1 VTSRQTERRG
11 SPASPGIAIAPAYVL
26 RRERLVIP
34 EYQIDASHVEAEVER
49 LERAFAKARADLE
62 RIRAELEG
70 IGIVGNI
77 LDSHLLFLG
86 DPTIRDQ
93 ALRDIRESRRNA
105 EWALGRE
112 GQRIEALFQ
121 SIADPY
127 LRERSSDVSYI
138 RRRVLRALLGRE
150 PEGLKNAPPGVI
162 VVAEDLSPA
171 EVAQVTRAEI
181 AGLVT
186 EAGSRTSH
194 VTIMARS
201 LRLPAVVGAGPGL
214 AAEVADGML
223 LIVDGGTG
231 RLIIDADERTVAD
244 YERQQSELR
253 VISEQLLRYADLP
266 AETLDGVEV
275 KLMANVDL
283 PEEIP
288 DALRY
293 GAEGIGL
300 YRTEFLFLN
309 RATLPSEEEQEA
321 AYRDILEAVAPRRAV
336 IRTLDL
342 GGDKVPGVLGLS
354 EEPNPALGLRGVRLS
369 FHRPELFRA
378 QLRAL
383 FRASRSGQL
392 RILLP
397 MVSNLAEVD
406 FAHEQLLKALEEVRR
421 EAEVPDGV
429 EIGVMIETPAAAMIS
444 ELIAARVDFLSI
456 GTNDLLQYTLAVD
469 RGNEQ
474 VAYLYEP
481 LHPAHLRMIQRISQA
496 ARRAGIVVGM
506 CGEMAADPAH
516 AWILLALGID
526 ELSMA
531 PFAIPLLKKIV
542 RESTLGEARELL
554 SDVLRLGNA
563 GEIRERIDHVMAG
576 RFPAE
581 FERLADGG

>member
-1 VTSRQTERRG
+1 VTTRHGERRG
-11 SPASPGIAIAPAYVL
+11 APGSPGIAIAPAYVL

-34 EYQIDASHVEAEVER
+34 EYQIEVSQIDAEVER
-49 LERAFAKARADLE
+49 LERAFAKARADIE
-62 RIRAELEG
+62 RIRADFEDTGL
-70 IGIVGNI
+70 VGN
-77 LDSHLLFLG
+77 LLESYAMFLA
-86 DPTIRDQ
+86 DPTLREQ
-93 ALRDIRESRRNA
+93 AFRDIRESRRNA
-105 EWALGRE
+105 EWALSLG
-112 GQRIEALFQ
+112 GQRIEALFR
-121 SIADPY
+121 SIGEPY
-127 LRERSSDVSYI
+127 IRERFSDVTYSL
-138 RRRVLRALLGRE
+138 RRVLRALLGHE

-171 EVAQVTRAEI
+171 EVAQVTRADI

-186 EAGSRTSH
+186 ETGSRTSH

-201 LRLPAVVGAGPGL
+201 LRLPAIVGGGPGL
-214 AAEVADGML
+214 AAEISDGML
-223 LIVDGGTG
+223 LIVDGTTG
-231 RLIIDADERTVAD
+231 RLIIDPDERTVAD
-244 YERQQSELR
+244 YERQQGELR

-266 AETLDGVEV
+266 AETVDGVAI

-309 RATLPSEEEQEA
+309 RGTLPSEEEQEA
-321 AYRDILEAVAPRRAV
+321 AYREILQAVAPRRAV

-342 GGDKVPGVLGLS
+342 GADKVPGGVEVG
-354 EEPNPALGLRGVRLS
+354 EEPNPALGLRGLRLS
-369 FHRPELFRA
+369 LHRPEVFRA

-383 FRASRSGQL
+383 FRASRFGQL

-397 MVSNLAEVD
+397 MVSNLAELD
-406 FAHEQLLKALEEVRR
+406 FAHEELLKAHEEVRR
-421 EAEVPDGV
+421 EAGVPEGV
-429 EIGVMIETPAAAMIS
+429 EVGVMIETPAAAMIA

-469 RGNEQ
+469 RANEQ
-474 VAYLYEP
+474 VSYLYEP
-481 LHPAHLRMIQRISQA
+481 LHPAHLRMIQRTTQA

-506 CGEMAADPAH
+506 CGEMASDPAH
-516 AWILLALGID
+516 AWILMALGVD

-531 PFAIPLLKKIV
+531 PFAIPLLKKII
-542 RESTLGEARELL
+542 RESTLAEARELL
-554 SDVLRLGNA
+554 SDALRLGNA
-563 GEIRERIDHVMAG
+563 GEIRERIVDVMSG

-581 FERLADGG
+581 FERLTDGG

>member
-1 VTSRQTERRG
+1 MVRQLERRG
-11 SPASPGIAIAPAYVL
+11 APASPGIAIAPAYVV
-26 RRERLVIP
+26 RRERLMIP
-34 EYQIDASHVEAEVER
+34 EYRIEESKVEAEVER
-49 LERAFAKARADLE
+49 LERAFTKARSDLDKIRSDLE
-62 RIRAELEG
+62 DTGL
-70 IGIVGNI
+70 VGSI
-77 LDSHLLFLG
+77 LDSHFLFLA
-86 DPTIRDQ
+86 DPE
-93 ALRDIRESRRNA
+93 LRERAFGDIRESRRNA

-112 GQRIEALFQ
+112 GQRIEALFH
-121 SIADPY
+121 SIAEPY
-127 LRERSSDVSYI
+127 LQERSSDISFI
-138 RRRVLRALLGRE
+138 LRRVLRALLGRE
-150 PEGLKNAPPGVI
+150 PEGLKGAPPGVI

-171 EVAQVTRAEI
+171 EVAQVTGADI
-181 AGLVT
+181 AAVVI

-214 AAEVADGML
+214 AAEIADGML
-223 LIVDGGTG
+223 LIVDGRTG
-231 RLIIDADERTVAD
+231 RLIIDPDEHTIAD

-266 AETLDGVEV
+266 AETIDGVEI
-275 KLMANVDL
+275 KLVANVDL

-288 DALRY
+288 DALRF

-342 GGDKVPGVLGLS
+342 GGDKVPAVLGLG

-369 FHRPELFRA
+369 FHRPELFRS

-383 FRASRSGQL
+383 FRASRRGQL

-397 MVSNLAEVD
+397 MVSNLGELD
-406 FAHEQLLKALEEVRR
+406 FAHEQLLKAHEEVRR
-421 EAEVPDGV
+421 EASVPEGV
-429 EIGVMIETPAAAMIS
+429 EIGVMIETPAAAMIA

-481 LHPAHLRMIQRISQA
+481 LHPANLRMIQRISQA

-506 CGEMAADPAH
+506 CGEMASDPAH
-516 AWILLALGID
+516 AWILMALGID

-542 RESTLGEARELL
+542 RESTLGEARDLL
-554 SDVLRLGNA
+554 ADVFHLGNA
-563 GEIRERIDHVMAG
+563 SEIRERIDHVMGG

>member
-1 VTSRQTERRG
+1 MTQRQTERRG
-11 SPASPGIAIAPAYVL
+11 TPASPGIAIAPAYVV
-26 RRERLVIP
+26 RRERVIIP
-34 EYQIDASHVEAEVER
+34 EYRIDESQVEAEVER

-62 RIRAELEG
+62 KIRRGLESKG
-70 IGIVGNI
+70 LVGSV
-77 LDSHLLFLG
+77 LDSHLLFLE
-86 DPTIRDQ
+86 DPTLQEQ
-93 ALRDIRESRRNA
+93 ARGDIRESRRNA

-112 GQRIEALFQ
+112 SQRIEALFQ
-121 SIADPY
+121 SVADPY
-127 LRERSSDVSYI
+127 LRERSSDVGYI
-138 RRRVLRALLGRE
+138 LRRVLRALLGRE
-150 PEGLKNAPPGVI
+150 PEGLKNAPPGVV

-171 EVAQVTRAEI
+171 EVAQVTRADI

-194 VTIMARS
+194 VTIVARS

-214 AAEVADGML
+214 TAEVLDGML
-223 LIVDGGTG
+223 LVVDGGTG
-231 RLIIDADERTVAD
+231 RLIIDPDERTISD
-244 YERQQSELR
+244 FERQQSELR

-266 AETLDGVEV
+266 AETVDGVEV

-309 RATLPSEEEQEA
+309 RATVPSEEEQEA
-321 AYRDILEAVAPRRAV
+321 AYREILEAVAPRRAV
-336 IRTLDL
+336 IRTLDM
-342 GGDKVPGVLGLS
+342 GGDKVPGEVELT
-354 EEPNPALGLRGVRLS
+354 EEPNPALGLRGLRLS
-369 FHRPELFRA
+369 VHRPELFRA

-383 FRASRSGQL
+383 FRASRYGQL
-392 RILLP
+392 RILMP
-397 MVSNLAEVD
+397 MISNLAELD
-406 FAHEQLLKALEEVRR
+406 FAQEQLLKAHEEVRG
-421 EAEVPDGV
+421 EASALESV
-429 EIGVMIETPAAAMIS
+429 EIGVMIETPAAAMIA
-444 ELIAARVDFLSI
+444 ELIAPRVDFLSI

-469 RGNEQ
+469 RSNEQ

-496 ARRAGIVVGM
+496 ARRVGIVVGM

-542 RESTLGEARELL
+542 RESTLGEARDLL
-554 SDVLRLGNA
+554 SEVLRLGNA
-563 GEIRERIDHVMAG
+563 GEIRERIEQVMAG

>member
-1 VTSRQTERRG
+1 
-11 SPASPGIAIAPAYVL
+11 
-26 RRERLVIP
+26 
-34 EYQIDASHVEAEVER
+34 
-49 LERAFAKARADLE
+49 
-62 RIRAELEG
+62 
-70 IGIVGNI
+70 
-77 LDSHLLFLG
+77 
-86 DPTIRDQ
+86 
-93 ALRDIRESRRNA
+93 
-105 EWALGRE
+105 
-112 GQRIEALFQ
+112 
-121 SIADPY
+121 
-127 LRERSSDVSYI
+127 
-138 RRRVLRALLGRE
+138 
-150 PEGLKNAPPGVI
+150 
-162 VVAEDLSPA
+162 
-171 EVAQVTRAEI
+171 
-181 AGLVT
+181 
-186 EAGSRTSH
+186 
-194 VTIMARS
+194 
-201 LRLPAVVGAGPGL
+201 
-214 AAEVADGML
+214 
-223 LIVDGGTG
+223 
-231 RLIIDADERTVAD
+231 
-244 YERQQSELR
+244 

-266 AETLDGVEV
+266 AETIDGVEI

-288 DALRY
+288 DALRF

-342 GGDKVPGVLGLS
+342 GGDKVPAVLGLG

-369 FHRPELFRA
+369 FHRPELFRS

-383 FRASRSGQL
+383 FRASRQGQL

-397 MVSNLAEVD
+397 MVSNLGELD
-406 FAHEQLLKALEEVRR
+406 FAHEQLLKAHEEVRR
-421 EAEVPDGV
+421 EASVPEGV
-429 EIGVMIETPAAAMIS
+429 EIGVMIETPAAAMIA

-481 LHPAHLRMIQRISQA
+481 LHPANLRMIQRISQA

-506 CGEMAADPAH
+506 CGEMASDPAH
-516 AWILLALGID
+516 AWILMALGID

-531 PFAIPLLKKIV
+531 PFAIPQLKKIV
-542 RESTLGEARELL
+542 RESTLGEARDLL
-554 SDVLRLGNA
+554 ADVFHLGNA
-563 GEIRERIDHVMAG
+563 GEIRERIDHVMGG